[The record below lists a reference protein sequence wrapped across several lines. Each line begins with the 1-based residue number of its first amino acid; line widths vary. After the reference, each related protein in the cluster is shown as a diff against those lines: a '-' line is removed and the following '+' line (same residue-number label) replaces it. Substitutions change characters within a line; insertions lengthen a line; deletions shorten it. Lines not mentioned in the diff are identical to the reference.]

1 MWFCMEPSRTSSPSA
16 ETKITQPLLRFGL
29 AALAT
34 WRVTH
39 LLVNE
44 DGPADAIVR
53 VREKL
58 GDSQLGA
65 LMDCFKC
72 ASMWVA
78 LPLAFFAA
86 RKPAGRAVA
95 WLALSGAACLIEDIT
110 SNDNT
115 PQESISS
122 APPSQTSFARE
133 GGINTGGQLKGD
145 SNELLRKEASGT

>member
-1 MWFCMEPSRTSSPSA
+1 M
-16 ETKITQPLLRFGL
+16 KPLLRFGM

-53 VREKL
+53 VRAKL

-65 LMDCFKC
+65 LMDCFHC

-78 LPLAFFAA
+78 IPFAFFAA
-86 RKPAGRAVA
+86 RKPADRLAA
-95 WLALSGAACLIEDIT
+95 WLALSGAACLIEETT
-110 SNDNT
+110 SHDNK
-115 PQESISS
+115 Q
-122 APPSQTSFARE
+122 
-133 GGINTGGQLKGD
+133 TGGE
-145 SNELLRKEASGT
+145 NELLRK

>member
-1 MWFCMEPSRTSSPSA
+1 M
-16 ETKITQPLLRFGL
+16 KPLLRFGL

-58 GDSQLGA
+58 GESQLGA
-65 LMDCFKC
+65 MMDCFQC

-78 LPLAFFAA
+78 IPFALFAA
-86 RKPAGRAVA
+86 RKPADRAVA
-95 WLALSGAACLIEDIT
+95 WLALSGAACLMENMT
-110 SNDNT
+110 ANDHIHDGET
-115 PQESISS
+115 Y
-122 APPSQTSFARE
+122 
-133 GGINTGGQLKGD
+133 
-145 SNELLRKEASGT
+145 ELLRKETPGA

>member
-1 MWFCMEPSRTSSPSA
+1 M
-16 ETKITQPLLRFGL
+16 KPLLRFGL

-78 LPLAFFAA
+78 LPFAFFAA
-86 RKPAGRAVA
+86 REPAERAVA
-95 WLALSGAACLIEDIT
+95 WLALSGAACLIEDMS
-110 SNDNT
+110 SNDHT
-115 PQESISS
+115 PMGE
-122 APPSQTSFARE
+122 T
-133 GGINTGGQLKGD
+133 
-145 SNELLRKEASGT
+145 NELLRKETPGAQSVADAEAGTSPL

>member
-1 MWFCMEPSRTSSPSA
+1 M
-16 ETKITQPLLRFGL
+16 KPLLRFGL

-44 DGPADAIVR
+44 DGSADAIVR
-53 VREKL
+53 VRAKL

-78 LPLAFFAA
+78 IPFAFFAA
-86 RKPAGRAVA
+86 RKPADRVAA
-95 WLALSGAACLIEDIT
+95 WLALSGAACLMEDIT
-110 SNDNT
+110 SHDNT
-115 PQESISS
+115 E
-122 APPSQTSFARE
+122 
-133 GGINTGGQLKGD
+133 TGEE
-145 SNELLRKEASGT
+145 NELLRKQASSI

>member
-1 MWFCMEPSRTSSPSA
+1 M
-16 ETKITQPLLRFGL
+16 KPLLRFGL

-44 DGPADAIVR
+44 DGPADVIVR

-65 LMDCFKC
+65 LMDCFQC

-78 LPLAFFAA
+78 LPFALFAA
-86 RKPAGRAVA
+86 KKPADRAVA
-95 WLALSGAACLIEDIT
+95 WLALSGAACLLENMT
-110 SNDNT
+110 SNENRPDGVT
-115 PQESISS
+115 H
-122 APPSQTSFARE
+122 
-133 GGINTGGQLKGD
+133 
-145 SNELLRKEASGT
+145 ELLRKEAPGA

>member
-1 MWFCMEPSRTSSPSA
+1 MKT
-16 ETKITQPLLRFGL
+16 LLRFGL

-53 VREKL
+53 VRAKL

-65 LMDCFKC
+65 LMDCFHC

-78 LPLAFFAA
+78 IPFAFFAA
-86 RKPAGRAVA
+86 RKPADRVAA
-95 WLALSGAACLIEDIT
+95 WLALSGAACLIQDV
-110 SNDNT
+110 
-115 PQESISS
+115 SS
-122 APPSQTSFARE
+122 HDKPRMGE
-133 GGINTGGQLKGD
+133 EH
-145 SNELLRKEASGT
+145 ELLRK

>member
-1 MWFCMEPSRTSSPSA
+1 M
-16 ETKITQPLLRFGL
+16 KPLLRFGM

-53 VREKL
+53 VRAKL

-65 LMDCFKC
+65 LMDCFNC

-78 LPLAFFAA
+78 IPFAFFAA
-86 RKPAGRAVA
+86 RKPADRLAA
-95 WLALSGAACLIEDIT
+95 WLALSGAACIMEEIA
-110 SNDNT
+110 SQDNK
-115 PQESISS
+115 QMG
-122 APPSQTSFARE
+122 E
-133 GGINTGGQLKGD
+133 G
-145 SNELLRKEASGT
+145 NELLRKEASST

>member
-1 MWFCMEPSRTSSPSA
+1 MKS
-16 ETKITQPLLRFGL
+16 LLRFGL

-65 LMDCFKC
+65 LMDCFYC

-78 LPLAFFAA
+78 LPFAFFAA
-86 RKPAGRAVA
+86 KKPADRAVA
-95 WLALSGAACLIEDIT
+95 WLALSGAACVIDKMTANEK
-110 SNDNT
+110 
-115 PQESISS
+115 
-122 APPSQTSFARE
+122 PSM
-133 GGINTGGQLKGD
+133 GD
-145 SNELLRKEASGT
+145 EK

>member
-1 MWFCMEPSRTSSPSA
+1 M
-16 ETKITQPLLRFGL
+16 LRFAM

-65 LMDCFKC
+65 MMDCFYC

-78 LPLAFFAA
+78 LPFALFA
-86 RKPAGRAVA
+86 VRKPADRAAA
-95 WLALSGAACLIEDIT
+95 WLALSGAACLIEKMT
-110 SNDNT
+110 S
-115 PQESISS
+115 PQET
-122 APPSQTSFARE
+122 P
-133 GGINTGGQLKGD
+133 TGET
-145 SNELLRKEASGT
+145 NELLRKQAPGA